1 MKLNILFLITFLSLW
16 NVSIAQSL
24 KIYSGKYREGTA
36 TYSYKDNPAGGRIY
50 EGSFVYTTPYRKITG
65 QFKNNKKDGQWIY
78 KGYKKSLKLSYK
90 DGVLD
95 GMYQFINGGDNACT
109 LLLTIKDGK
118 FVGSVKGV
126 KKCYTWNGSFRY
138 WGSFSGQFDE
148 NGYMDGNWTFEDD
161 DSVYVFHATYEH
173 GVCQKCYREDIT
185 TGDITQGVVEIDL
198 HSIIMDNFTAI
209 EKQVDRGH
217 SSWHKYDYEIGQK
230 SFVSDEEIA
239 IRRRIQEAFGRRSS
253 PAVGASSRSINT
265 VEGVEGSRVGGNA
278 FDLSGRS
285 LVGGL
290 PRPSCNVT
298 EEGCVVVDIT
308 VNPAGYVIATGIN
321 SQTNTSS
328 TYLCKAAMKAAQKA
342 RFNAI
347 DCANNQVGTITY
359 YFQLR

>member
-24 KIYSGKYREGTA
+24 KIYFGKYREGTA
-36 TYSYKDNPAGGRIY
+36 TYSYKDNPAGGRTY
-50 EGSFVYTTPYRKITG
+50 EGSFVYTTPYSKITG

-109 LLLTIKDGK
+109 LFLTIKDGK
-118 FVGSVKGV
+118 FVGSAKGV
-126 KKCYTWNGSFRY
+126 KNHYTWGALRY
-138 WGSFSGQFDE
+138 RGSFSGQFDE

-185 TGDITQGVVEIDL
+185 TGDIAQGKVEIDL
-198 HSIIMDNFTAI
+198 HSIIINNFETI
-209 EKQVDRGH
+209 EREVDRGH
-217 SSWHKYDYEIGQK
+217 SSWHKYDYTAPSPVIR
-230 SFVSDEEIA
+230 EENRYGA
-239 IRRRIQEAFGRRSS
+239 IL
-253 PAVGASSRSINT
+253 P
-265 VEGVEGSRVGGNA
+265 
-278 FDLSGRS
+278 GRS
-285 LVGGL
+285 LVGRL
-290 PRPSCNVT
+290 PFPTIYNVE
-298 EEGCVVVDIT
+298 EEGKVVVDIT

-321 SQTNTSS
+321 SQTNASS
-328 TYLCKAAMKAAQKA
+328 TNLRKAAMEAAQKA

-347 DCANNQVGTITY
+347 DGTDNQVGKLTY
-359 YFQLR
+359 HFQLR

>member
-36 TYSYKDNPAGGRIY
+36 TYSYKDNPDGGRIY
-50 EGSFVYTTPYRKITG
+50 EGSFVYTTPYHKITG

-95 GMYQFINGGDNACT
+95 GMYQFINGGDNACI

-118 FVGSVKGV
+118 FVGSAKGTDIG
-126 KKCYTWNGSFRY
+126 YTWHRLFHYR
-138 WGSFSGQFDE
+138 GSFSGQFDE
-148 NGYMDGNWTFEDD
+148 NGYMDGDWTFKDD
-161 DSVYVFHATYEH
+161 DGIYVFHATYEH

-185 TGDITQGVVEIDL
+185 TGDIAEGAVKIDL
-198 HSIIMDNFTAI
+198 HSIIIDNFETI
-209 EKQVDRGH
+209 EGEVDRGH
-217 SSWHKYDYEIGQK
+217 SRWRKYDYEIEKAPSPVIQK
-230 SFVSDEEIA
+230 
-239 IRRRIQEAFGRRSS
+239 
-253 PAVGASSRSINT
+253 
-265 VEGVEGSRVGGNA
+265 GSGYGTFN
-278 FDLSGRS
+278 LSGRS

-290 PRPSCNVT
+290 PRPRHNVA
-298 EEGCVVVDIT
+298 EEGMVVVDIT
-308 VNPAGYVIATGIN
+308 VNPAGYVIATSVN

-328 TYLCKAAMKAAQKA
+328 TDLCKAAMEAAQKA

-347 DCANNQVGTITY
+347 DSTGNQVGTITY